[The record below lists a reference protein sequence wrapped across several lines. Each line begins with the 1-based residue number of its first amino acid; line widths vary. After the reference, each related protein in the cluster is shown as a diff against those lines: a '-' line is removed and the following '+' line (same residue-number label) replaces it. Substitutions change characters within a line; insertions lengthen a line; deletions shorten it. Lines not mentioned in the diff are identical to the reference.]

1 MLDEFNI
8 LKSIVQKLNDN
19 NIPYMLTGSVAMS
32 YYSTPRMTRDIDIVI
47 EINDIENFYRL
58 FKDDYYIDM
67 DTVRDSVLNRRIFN
81 IIHSAEIIKI
91 DFIVRK
97 DSVYRKKEFERR
109 KKMEFNDGYIY
120 LVSIEDLII
129 SKLIW
134 YKESESEMQLK
145 DIKNLLKENPDLKYL
160 KEWCFKLDLAELL
173 EEALVD

>member
-1 MLDEFNI
+1 LLDEFKI
-8 LKSIVQKLNDN
+8 LKSIAQKLNDN

-32 YYSTPRMTRDIDIVI
+32 YYSAPRMTRDIDIVI

-58 FKDDYYIDM
+58 FKDDYYIDL
-67 DTVRDSVLNRRIFN
+67 DTVRDSVLNRGIFN
-81 IIHSAEIIKI
+81 IIHSVEIIKI

-97 DSVYRKKEFERR
+97 DSAYRKKEFERR
-109 KKMEFNDGYIY
+109 KKIKFNDGYIY

-160 KEWCFKLDLAELL
+160 KEWCIKLDLTELL

>member
-8 LKSIVQKLNDN
+8 LKIIAQKLNDN

-32 YYSTPRMTRDIDIVI
+32 YYSVPRMTRDIDIVI

-58 FKDDYYIDM
+58 FKDDYYIDL
-67 DTVRDSVLNRRIFN
+67 DTVRDSVSNRGIFN

-109 KKMEFNDGYIY
+109 KKIKFGDGYIY
-120 LVSIEDLII
+120 LASIEDLII

-134 YKESESEMQLK
+134 YKESGSELQLK
-145 DIKNLLKENPDLKYL
+145 DVKNLLKETSDLQYL
-160 KEWCFKLDLAELL
+160 KEWCVRLGLVELL
-173 EEALVD
+173 EGAMID